1 MSRIGK
7 KSIIIPDNVKA
18 DINNGVLTVVGPKG
32 QLSAD
37 LFADVDVQID
47 EVHQHKGPVSLA
59 GTVNIFVFQKTRI
72 INQ

>member
-7 KSIIIPDNVKA
+7 KSIIIPDNVTA

-37 LFADVDVQID
+37 LFADVDVQI
-47 EVHQHKGPVSLA
+47 ESSEINIIPKSQLKIIA
-59 GTVNIFVFQKTRI
+59 GLIM
-72 INQ
+72 

>member
-7 KSIIIPDNVKA
+7 KSIIIPDNVTA

-37 LFADVDVQID
+37 LFADVDVQI
-47 EVHQHKGPVSLA
+47 ESSEI
-59 GTVNIFVFQKTRI
+59 NII
-72 INQ
+72 P